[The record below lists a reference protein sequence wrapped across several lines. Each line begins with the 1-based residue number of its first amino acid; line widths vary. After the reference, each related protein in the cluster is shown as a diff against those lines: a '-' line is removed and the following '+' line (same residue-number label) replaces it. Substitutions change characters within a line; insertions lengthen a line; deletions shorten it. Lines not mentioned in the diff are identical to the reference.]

1 MKKFSINPFLRSGKV
16 KKLLMTMKLTALFL
30 LASLLQVSA
39 TVYSQATKF
48 NFKVENKQVVEVL
61 QKIEG
66 SSNFRFFYIREQV
79 DVERRVSV
87 KANGATVEQI
97 LDEMFTDQG
106 VGYKVMDD
114 NLVLLSPDKNIR
126 EIEAISQ
133 QKPVSGKVTDE
144 TGQPLPGVTV
154 VIKGTTQGT
163 VTNGDGE
170 YSIPNIP
177 ENATLQFSF
186 VGMVTQEI
194 AVGNQTTINITL
206 AVDAIGIEEVVA
218 VGYGTQKKIN
228 LTGAIASI
236 GNDELINTKSDN
248 VQNMLSGKIA
258 GVRIT
263 QKTSEPGRFD
273 NDMQI
278 RGMGNPLVIVDG
290 VARDNFTKLD
300 ANEIESISIL
310 KDGSAAIYGVRAA
323 NGVVLVTTKK
333 GTRSSDFQLDYTGFV
348 GIQNMINQPEP
359 LDAIGFMQL
368 QNEKAFN
375 GGSTTPVY
383 PQSSFEPYLNGTKK
397 STDWQ
402 GNTMNKQ
409 APQTQHSL
417 SATGGTEKITYF
429 VNFGYNQ
436 QDGYWKSGDL
446 NYNRY
451 NLRSNV
457 SAEIREGLRI
467 EVFLNAMTDTKNQ
480 PSSWP
485 TWNLFKGYWTQIPL
499 NPYYAND
506 NPEYPFFAADGLHP
520 DYMTDKEKSGY
531 QQYNQRLLQSNLSL
545 EWDIPWIDGLKA
557 KGMYSYDYR
566 ENENKLWRK
575 TFNLYT
581 YNEASETYIPAAVRS
596 PSRLTR
602 QYFGYITSQFQISL
616 AYNKL
621 FNNVHSVSG
630 LLLYE
635 ENNRLAD
642 NFFAQRD
649 YSMDAV
655 DQLFAGNST
664 GQVGNMNTGDLYKY
678 TNKAVVGRV
687 NYDYAS
693 KYIAEFS
700 FRYDGSS
707 MFQEGEQWGFFPSAS
722 VGWRMSEE
730 SFIRDSE
737 NFNFITNLKWR
748 ASYGIMGDDRA
759 STYQFLSGYNYPS
772 NGYVFG
778 GNYVNAFGMRGMPN
792 PNITWFE
799 AAVLNV
805 GVDADLWR
813 GLLGLSFDAFQR
825 NRSNLL
831 ATRSESLPGLV
842 GANLPQENLESDRT
856 QGFELT
862 LNHRN
867 KIGND
872 LTYYI
877 SGNMA
882 MSRTKWQYRE
892 IAKQGNSYLNWRNN
906 TNDRWNDIWWGLNNT
921 GRFQS
926 KEEIFAGTIY
936 DSSKGNSMMLP
947 GDLIFEDWNNDGII
961 DGNDAHPIGYN
972 TAINKSNQNGG
983 MPMLNYGF
991 SMGAEYKGW
1000 DLNLVFQGAA
1010 MSWLRYPEQLEMPL
1024 PWNRNGLTMFLDRWH
1039 RVDEFDPNSEWV
1051 PGHFPSTY
1059 RDNGRSSFILPNS
1072 TFVMQDA
1079 SYLRLKTLELGY
1091 SLPTDLT
1098 KKVGINKARIFYNA
1112 YNLLTLTNLTYA
1124 DPEHTGDEYAYTY
1137 PLSQTFNF
1145 GVNIT
1150 F

>member
-1 MKKFSINPFLRSGKV
+1 MKKNRFFYEWDSHSLMKTFRIMRITVFL
-16 KKLLMTMKLTALFL
+16 L
-30 LASLLQVSA
+30 LASILQTFA
-39 TVYSQATKF
+39 NDAYSQKTRLSLDFPGTKL
-48 NFKVENKQVVEVL
+48 VDVLDEIENKTE
-61 QKIEG
+61 
-66 SSNFRFFYIREQV
+66 FYFLFNEKLIDTDRKV
-79 DVERRVSV
+79 NMSV
-87 KANGATVEQI
+87 KNEKIDEI
-97 LDEMFTDQG
+97 LDQLFDGTD
-106 VGYKVMDD
+106 VVYTITDRKII
-114 NLVLLSPDKNIR
+114 LAPSFLSEN
-126 EIEAISQ
+126 EQQ
-133 QKPVSGKVTDE
+133 QKSVSGKVTDE
-144 TGQPLPGVTV
+144 AGQPLPGVTV

-163 VTNGDGE
+163 VTNGDGN
-170 YSIPNIP
+170 YTISNIP

-186 VGMVTQEI
+186 VGMKAQEVV
-194 AVGNQTTINITL
+194 VGNQTNINVQME
-206 AVDAIGIEEVVA
+206 VDAIGLEEVVA
-218 VGYGTQKKIN
+218 VGYGTQKKLN
-228 LTGAIASI
+228 LTGAVAAIR
-236 GNDELINTKSDN
+236 GEEMLTTKSDN

-258 GVRIT
+258 GVRVT

-273 NDMQI
+273 NDIQI
-278 RGMGNPLVIVDG
+278 RGMGNPLVVVDG

-323 NGVVLVTTKK
+323 NGVILITTKR
-333 GTRSSDFQLDYTGFV
+333 GTRSSDFRLDYTGYV

-417 SATGGTEKITYF
+417 SATGGTDKITYF
-429 VNFGYNQ
+429 VNFGFNQ

-446 NYNRY
+446 NYERF

-457 SAEIREGLRI
+457 SAEIRKGLRI

-480 PSSWP
+480 PSPWP

-506 NPEYPFFAADGLHP
+506 NPDYPFFAADGLHP

-531 QQYNQRLLQSNLSL
+531 QQYNQRLFQSNLSL

-581 YNEASETYIPAAVRS
+581 YDETSKTYNPAAVNS

-602 QYFGYITSQFQISL
+602 QYFGYITTQFQISL

-621 FNNVHSVSG
+621 FNNVHNVSG

-642 NFFAQRD
+642 NFYAQRD

-664 GQVGNMNTGDLYKY
+664 SQVGNMNTGDLYKF
-678 TNKAVVGRV
+678 TNKALVGRV

-707 MFQEGEQWGFFPSAS
+707 MFQEGQQWGFFPSAS

-730 SFIRDSE
+730 SFIKDSE
-737 NFNFITNLKWR
+737 SLNFITNLKWR

-778 GNYVNAFGMRGMPN
+778 GNFVNAFGMRGMPN

-799 AAVLNV
+799 AAVLNL

-862 LNHRN
+862 LTHRN

-872 LTYYI
+872 FTYNI

-926 KEEIFAGTIY
+926 KEEIFAGPIY
-936 DSSKGNSMMLP
+936 DTSNGNSMMLP

-1000 DLNLVFQGAA
+1000 DLNVVFQGAA

-1039 RVDEFDPNSEWV
+1039 RADEFDPNSAWV

-1059 RDNGRSSFILPNS
+1059 RDNGRAGFITSPNS

-1091 SLPTDLT
+1091 SLPIDLT
-1098 KKVGINKARIFYNA
+1098 KKVGINKARFFFNA

-1145 GVNIT
+1145 GVNLT